1 MKKIFILKGGDDT
14 GKTTK
19 INEIVDWI
27 LTNYTGS
34 FSNIKRINTVD
45 RYGVIQ
51 INKLAIGFNT
61 AGDNED
67 EVKKIDYLKGLLN
80 NSDSND
86 GDNDLDIIICAC
98 RTKGKGR
105 KYILNNYNYSN
116 GWLQKFINIEKY
128 AKADIASQT
137 ARDLRKIEEL
147 KTWLTGLEKI

>member
-27 LTNYTGS
+27 LTNYTGAT
-34 FSNIKRINTVD
+34 SNIKPINNVD

-51 INKLAIGFNT
+51 INKLVIGFNT
-61 AGDNED
+61 AGDNEG

-80 NSDSND
+80 STERTDN
-86 GDNDLDIIICAC
+86 DNDLDIIICAC
-98 RTKGKGR
+98 RTRGKGR
-105 KYILNNYNYSN
+105 KYILNNYNYPN

-128 AKADIASQT
+128 AKADIASQI
-137 ARDLRKIEEL
+137 ARDLRKMEEL